1 MKLEMD
7 DLKHCHKVLSSD
19 IEECRI
25 LGKGSTGGRADRLQ
39 KRIEDDL
46 RVISRIERILGCVPE
61 YEYIA
66 NDEEH

>member
-1 MKLEMD
+1 MNLEIE

-25 LGKGSTGGRADRLQ
+25 LGSGQTGGRADRLQ

-46 RVISRIERILGCVPE
+46 RVISRIERIIGDIPE
-61 YEYIA
+61 YEYV
-66 NDEEH
+66 EGE